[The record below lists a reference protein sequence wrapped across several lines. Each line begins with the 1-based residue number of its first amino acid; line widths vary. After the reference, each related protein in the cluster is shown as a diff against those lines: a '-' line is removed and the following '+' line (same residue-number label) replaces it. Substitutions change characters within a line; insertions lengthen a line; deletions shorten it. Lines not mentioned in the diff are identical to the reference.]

1 MSMSRLLALIGLLT
15 LGLASGAWAQPR
27 PLSDDE
33 LSGVDGGGVG
43 LVLENYRLT
52 TDAGSTWAVYTDN
65 PNLSLVFRDF
75 SWTPSDGSATLGRTN
90 DPIYFDVDNS
100 SNATDYL
107 LNGTTTSASAR
118 TSIRLAAPQATAS
131 TDLMDASYKMRLD
144 HGSATA
150 SSYRYDDT
158 FVTTKQMN
166 IDGSYIRLW
175 AEPLPRNTLSGAVT
189 GSTTG
194 LAYTA
199 NLNLSADFILMVTNN
214 GEWGAKPSAA
224 FGNVRLGTCPTAAYC
239 DSPATLYRGFE
250 YVYEVGQHY
259 YQPVTLRSIAD
270 GNFVIELAGIPNN
283 ASLYEAFYNSPKG
296 YLRIGSLITDWDGSG
311 ARPVNDFSLVKSASC
326 GFLCNYSWYDHPAG
340 KVRQDFGYSR
350 IEGIRIQYFKLETIG
365 L

>member
-1 MSMSRLLALIGLLT
+1 MPPPHYLT
-15 LGLASGAWAQPR
+15 LISLLMLCLSSGAAAQPH

-33 LSGVDGGGVG
+33 LAGVDGGGVG
-43 LVLENYRLT
+43 LVLDNYQLA
-52 TDAGSTWAVYTDN
+52 TDPGSTWTVYTDQ
-65 PNLSLVFRDF
+65 PGLSLVFRDF
-75 SWTPSDGSATLGRTN
+75 SWTPSDGSATLGRTD
-90 DPIYFDVDNS
+90 DPIYFAVSNS
-100 SNATDYL
+100 SNATDRL
-107 LNGTTTSASAR
+107 LNGNTTSTSSR
-118 TSIRLAAPQATAS
+118 TSMLLAAPQATAT

-144 HGSATA
+144 HGSGVAAT
-150 SSYRYDDT
+150 YRYDDT

-166 IDGSYIRLW
+166 IDKSYLRMW
-175 AEPLPRNTLSGAVT
+175 AEPLPRNTLSGAVS

-194 LAYTA
+194 IAYTA
-199 NLNLSADFILMVTNN
+199 NLNLSADSILMVTNN
-214 GEWGAKPSAA
+214 GEWGAKPSPA

-239 DSPATLYRGFE
+239 DSPTTLYRGFE
-250 YVYEVGQHY
+250 YVYEVGQEY
-259 YQPVTLRSIAD
+259 YQPVTLRSLAD

-283 ASLYEAFYNSPKG
+283 SNIYEAFYNSPKG

-311 ARPVNDFSLVKSASC
+311 ARPVNDFSAVKSASC